1 MSLGFLTESALLPSK
16 AKAIRVDSKSLVDL
30 RAVVFQKEQERQE
43 RKRQLEHALH
53 SDDDLRD
60 SNDKATA
67 GVRGFGKYAQLRAK
81 KARGA
86 VLTKEEEQ
94 IGKSSNRGVETRRKR
109 DEAAQ
114 ELVPDDDDDAAWHKK
129 SKAMLEKKAKMYD
142 DMMKKGGKPGAEC
155 LVDFSAKQRASTR
168 ETGNDGVEDSSSQQV
183 EITDEFGRV
192 RFVARG
198 SVEHTEFLQSH
209 AGKEAD
215 PTMSD
220 QKDAAAAHSSE
231 QHNGGSFVTSQWE
244 KRFNAQEKTY
254 LQQVHEGVHQA
265 KSALH
270 EKKMRKQLRL
280 EKLKRQAGGQQN
292 ANPAPT
298 ANISATVTPL
308 DAQEEQAA
316 AVKATEFLNQFGS
329 LM

>member
-30 RAVVFQKEQERQE
+30 KAVVFQKEQERQE
-43 RKRQLEHALH
+43 RKRQLEHALR
-53 SDDDLRD
+53 SDDDDD
-60 SNDKATA
+60 SGGKATA
-67 GVRGFGKYAQLRAK
+67 TAGMRGFGKYAKLRAK
-81 KARGA
+81 KARGKA
-86 VLTKEEEQ
+86 LSKEEEQ
-94 IGKSSNRGVETRRKR
+94 VGKCSNRGVETRRKR

-114 ELVPDDDDDAAWHKK
+114 ELVPDEDDDAAWHKK
-129 SKAMLEKKAKMYD
+129 SKEMLEKKAKMYD
-142 DMMKKGGKPGAEC
+142 DMMKGGKSAAGEC
-155 LVDFSAKQRASTR
+155 LVDFSAKQRASR
-168 ETGNDGVEDSSSQQV
+168 GENSDDGVESSSQQV

-198 SVEHTEFLQSH
+198 SVEHTEFLQSQ
-209 AGKEAD
+209 AGRRSSQTVAA
-215 PTMSD
+215 
-220 QKDAAAAHSSE
+220 QKDAIANDAAVHSND
-231 QHNGGSFVTSQWE
+231 QHNAGSFVVSQWE

-254 LQQVHEGVHQA
+254 LQEVHEGVNQA

-280 EKLKRQAGGQQN
+280 EKLKRQAGSQQN
-292 ANPAPT
+292 VNAAP
-298 ANISATVTPL
+298 ATVNPL
-308 DAQEEQAA
+308 NVQEERAA